1 MQKIL
6 YERTKI
12 VILIITTGIIFFL
25 YYLLTRTSVVSGVNE
40 YTDNLR
46 KATLND
52 VYRESVLEGSIIDS
66 SGNIISEATEKR
78 QNRKSGISR
87 GIFMVNWI

>member
-1 MQKIL
+1 MQKML

-46 KATLND
+46 KSTLND
-52 VYRESVLEGSIIDS
+52 IYRESVLEGSIIDS
-66 SGNIISEATEKR
+66 SGNIISEATEKS
-78 QNRKSGISR
+78 KTGSLVYPEAYSC
-87 GIFMVNWI
+87 